1 MSTCRSVAAML
12 GILDKLPWAQRVV
25 LAVLIAAAVAIVVI
39 EGLSAESVPGAVGVV
54 ICGLLPVATLLM
66 PTVPTALASGIAL
79 LSIAYTIIG
88 TQLSPRLDN
97 TFGLV
102 ELLGLSWLLVRVVM
116 QNRPWRT
123 IWLAA
128 LLIVA
133 ACVLPLRLDASN
145 KEYLPAMGV
154 GIFFGM
160 AFMTL
165 LGLYLRLHDRRRA
178 DSFELARQAQRLEYA
193 RDLHDFVA
201 HHVTAI
207 VAQAKAVRF
216 TTAAGVPPSP
226 EALDDMLAGIEK
238 AGSQALVSMRGM
250 ITVLRDDAEPVRPH
264 QTLGELVAAAAEGFA
279 GPPVTTSVDD
289 DLAGR
294 ELPQRT
300 LDTARHVVQESLTN
314 VLRHAADVSHVEIS
328 ARDEPGAVRVT
339 VTNDGIAADN
349 GLPSGGFGL
358 VGLAERVESAGG
370 RLTAGPT
377 GAGWAVTAVLPSSS
391 A

>member
-1 MSTCRSVAAML
+1 ML
-12 GILDKLPWAQRVV
+12 GILDRLPWTQRVV
-25 LAVLIAAAVAIVVI
+25 LAVLIAAAVTLVI
-39 EGLSAESVPGAVGVV
+39 LEGLSAETVPGAVGVV

-66 PTVPTALASGIAL
+66 PTVPASVAGGIAV
-79 LSIAYTIIG
+79 LSIAYTIIA

-97 TFGLV
+97 TFGVV

-116 QNRPWRT
+116 QNRPSRT

-133 ACVLPLRLDASN
+133 ACLLPLRLDASN
-145 KEYLPAMGV
+145 EEYLPAMGV

-160 AFMTL
+160 AFLTL

-216 TTAAGVPPSP
+216 TTAAGLPPSP
-226 EALDDMLAGIEK
+226 EVLDDMLAGIEK

-250 ITVLRDDAEPVRPH
+250 ITVLRDDGDGAAPVRPH
-264 QTLGELVAAAAEGFA
+264 RTLGELVATAADGFA
-279 GPPVTTSVDD
+279 GPPVTTSIDD
-289 DLAGR
+289 QLAGR
-294 ELPQRT
+294 TLPQRT
-300 LDTARHVVQESLTN
+300 LDAARHVVQESLTN
-314 VLRHAADVSHVEIS
+314 VLRHAAQVSAVEIS
-328 ARDEPGAVRVT
+328 AYDEPGSVRIT
-339 VTNDGIAADN
+339 VRNDGIAADN
-349 GLPSGGFGL
+349 GMPSSGFGL
-358 VGLAERVESAGG
+358 LGLTERVESAGG

-377 GAGWAVTAVLPSSS
+377 GAGWAVTAVLPSSP

>member
-1 MSTCRSVAAML
+1 ML
-12 GILDKLPWAQRVV
+12 GILDRLPWTQRVV
-25 LAVLIAAAVAIVVI
+25 LTVLIAVAVAGVVF
-39 EGLSAESVPGAVGVV
+39 EGLSAETVPGAVGVV
-54 ICGLLPVATLLM
+54 ICGLLPVATLLV
-66 PTVPTALASGIAL
+66 PTVPTALVSGIAL

-97 TFGLV
+97 TFGVV

-116 QNRPWRT
+116 QYRPLRT

-133 ACVLPLRLDASN
+133 ACLLPLRLDASN
-145 KEYLPAMGV
+145 EEYLPAMGV

-216 TTAAGVPPSP
+216 TTAAGLPPSP
-226 EALDDMLAGIEK
+226 AALDDMLAGIEK

-250 ITVLRDDAEPVRPH
+250 ITVLRDDGNGGAVPVRPH
-264 QTLGELVAAAAEGFA
+264 QTLGELVATAADSFA
-279 GPPVTTSVDD
+279 GPPVTTSIDD
-289 DLAGR
+289 QLAGR
-294 ELPQRT
+294 TLPHQT
-300 LDTARHVVQESLTN
+300 LDAAKHVVQESLTN
-314 VLRHAADVSHVEIS
+314 VLRHAAEVSHVEIS
-328 ARDEPGAVRVT
+328 ACDEPGSVRIT
-339 VTNDGIAADN
+339 VANDGIAADN
-349 GLPSGGFGL
+349 GMPSSGFGL
-358 VGLAERVESAGG
+358 LGLTERVESVGG

-377 GAGWAVTAVLPSSS
+377 GAGWAVTAVLPSSPT
-391 A
+391 